1 MGTVVHVP
9 QTRDMIGDEL
19 SGDEAWTALR
29 GYGGRRLVTD
39 AFLRFRYADGFSFAR
54 ALAFQL
60 VIGMVPLAI
69 ALVGVSAATHTESV
83 GRLIELTLSEIVP
96 PASADLVREGLLA
109 TRTHA
114 GADTAGTVAMWLGLG
129 FAVLNLASAMGQIER
144 GCNRIYGIERDRPFW
159 EKYARSLL
167 LAVGAGGPLVLGFL
181 VTVAGGAVGGAV
193 TEVFDWP
200 GEWLSWWNWSKVPV
214 GVALAC
220 MASAVVLRWAPR
232 RDQPGY
238 TWLVFGSAVQLVLW
252 ITATWLL
259 ALYVGHSGSFGSL
272 YGPLTALMA
281 LFLWANLAGVAL
293 FLGVAFAAQLEA
305 ARAGITGP
313 VHPDPGSGPWPT
325 GQPPRQRV
333 DGDQPTMSAG
343 RPRRGS

>member
-19 SGDEAWTALR
+19 SGDEAWAALR
-29 GYGGRRLVTD
+29 RYGGRRLASD
-39 AFLRFRYADGFSFAR
+39 AFRRFRYADGFSFAR

-69 ALVGVSAATHTESV
+69 ALVGVSASVHTESV
-83 GRLIELTLSEIVP
+83 GRLIELTLAEIAP
-96 PASADLVREGLLA
+96 AASAELVREGLLA

-129 FAVLNLASAMGQIER
+129 FAVLNLASAMGQVER
-144 GCNRIYGIERDRPFW
+144 GCNRIYGIERDRPFLA
-159 EKYARSLL
+159 KYGRSLL
-167 LAVGAGGPLVLGFL
+167 LTVGAGGPLVLGFL
-181 VTVAGGAVGGAV
+181 MTVAGGAVSRAV
-193 TEVFDWP
+193 TEVFGRPGAWLIWWDW
-200 GEWLSWWNWSKVPV
+200 GKVPV

-220 MASAVVLRWAPR
+220 VASAVVLRWAPR
-232 RDQPGY
+232 REQPGY
-238 TWLVFGSAVQLVLW
+238 TWLAFGSVVQLVLW

-305 ARAGITGP
+305 ARAGIP
-313 VHPDPGSGPWPT
+313 RAVHPDPGSGP
-325 GQPPRQRV
+325 
-333 DGDQPTMSAG
+333 
-343 RPRRGS
+343 